1 MSVLRGSETPPA
13 PWTADQRR
21 DALDLAARREAWV
34 RNWLVVALV
43 GILLAVVTAL
53 AGGPVPSDLPPR
65 SVAPVLVALVVCAAS
80 LAYDWIGWRAVAR
93 AFRDQP
99 SPSVRTAN
107 VAAGVGGLIALIVS
121 LVCGVLSGVSPAGAI
136 VRGDLTWDQ
145 VTMTLTVVASI
156 ACGVAAIRLWVNL
169 LPVRQAGVARR

>member
-13 PWTADQRR
+13 PWRAEQRQ
-21 DALDLAARREAWV
+21 DVLDLASRREAWV
-34 RNWLVVALV
+34 ARWLAVAGV
-43 GILLAVVTAL
+43 GIVLAVVTAV

-65 SVAPVLVALVVCAAS
+65 SVAPVLVALVVAAGFF
-80 LAYDWIGWRAVAR
+80 AYDLFEWRAVAN
-93 AFRDQP
+93 AFREQP
-99 SPSVRTAN
+99 SPPVRTAN
-107 VAAGVGGLIALIVS
+107 VGTGVGGLVTLIVS

-136 VRGDLTWDQ
+136 VHGNLTWDQ
-145 VTMTLTVVASI
+145 VTMTLAVVASV